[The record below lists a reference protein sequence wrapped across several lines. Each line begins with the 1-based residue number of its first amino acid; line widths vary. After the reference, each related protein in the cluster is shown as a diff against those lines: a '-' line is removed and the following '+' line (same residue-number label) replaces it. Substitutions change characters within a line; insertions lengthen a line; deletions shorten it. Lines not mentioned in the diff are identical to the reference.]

1 MAEAQVGGP
10 ALAQVQQPARIHEE
24 TATVERLTQWVKDN
38 PDNDPH
44 EGTDMEAPKAPVEEP
59 KEEVKETQ
67 EEAKE
72 ETQEETETVEFDEDS
87 PVFEI
92 EYKTDTGKESKK
104 LSLKEL
110 REGYLAKQDYHR
122 NIQKVAAERAQVQEQ
137 ARVARLEA
145 AKEYMDKIESH
156 KQAITQLAGVKPLN
170 EIEMMARE
178 DPAGAQQE
186 FLKMISVNQAMQKL
200 EAEQSQAREKFEKE
214 QRAALAEAVEKS
226 RATLKSDI
234 EGWSDELYNTVL
246 ANVTKD
252 YGFDGNDVAQVYDAR
267 LIKVFHDAYQYRQ
280 LQRAKPQVSKKV
292 VAIPKVIKPGSAEKP
307 NPAKES
313 AERARDQLKKSGT
326 GEDFVRWYM
335 NKNKR

>member
-24 TATVERLTQWVKDN
+24 TATVEKLTQWVKDN

-44 EGTDMEAPKAPVEEP
+44 EGTDMEEPKAPPAEE
-59 KEEVKETQ
+59 KA
-67 EEAKE
+67 EEAKPE
-72 ETQEETETVEFDEDS
+72 ESTSETDSVETVEFDEES

-92 EYKTDTGKESKK
+92 EYKTDTGKETKK
-104 LSLKEL
+104 LSLKDL

-137 ARVARLEA
+137 ARLAKLQA
-145 AKEYMDKIESH
+145 AQEYMEKIELH
-156 KQAITQLAGVKPLN
+156 KQSVAKLAGVKSLP
-170 EIEMMARE
+170 EIEAMSRE

-186 FLKMISVNQAMQKL
+186 FLKMISVNQTLQQL
-200 EAEQSQAREKFEKE
+200 EAEQSQAREKFDKE
-214 QRAALAEAVEKS
+214 QRAALAEAIEKS

-234 EGWSDELYNTVL
+234 EGWSDELYNTVIS
-246 ANVTKD
+246 NVTKD
-252 YGFDGNDVAQVYDAR
+252 YGFDGNDVAQVWDAR
-267 LIKVFHDAYQYRQ
+267 LIKVFHDAYKYRQ
-280 LQRAKPQVSKKV
+280 LQKAKPEVSKRV